1 MKILITG
8 ANGYIGKALYNALK
22 DKYDVTTITRKDF
35 NLTNIHSVIEFFK
48 DKYFDVILHCAI
60 AGGGRLKED
69 SWEVMDINLCMYYNL
84 VQCNS
89 HYNKL
94 ISFGSG
100 AEIYDNE
107 KPYGF
112 SKKIIAQSIFNIS
125 NFYNIRI
132 YGVFD
137 ENELETRFIK
147 ASMTRYIKHK
157 PIEIYENKSMDVF
170 YMKDLISLVDHYI
183 KNPKENLPKEID
195 CTYSETLTLLE
206 ISEIINKLDNY
217 KVNTNITKETTKY
230 SGTYYNIGIKYIG
243 LQQGI
248 IEVYNKLKNNI

>member
-8 ANGYIGKALYNALK
+8 ANGYIGNSLYNALK

-35 NLTNIHSVIEFFK
+35 DLVNIQSMIEFFK
-48 DKYFDVILHCAI
+48 GKYFDVVMHCAI
-60 AGGGRLKED
+60 TGGGRLKED
-69 SWEVMDINLCMYYNL
+69 SWEVMNINLCMHYNL
-84 VQCNS
+84 IQCRS

-100 AEIYDNE
+100 AEIYNNE

-112 SKKIIAQSIFNIS
+112 SKKVIAQSISNIS

-147 ASMTRYIKHK
+147 ANITRYIKHK
-157 PIEIYENKSMDVF
+157 PIEIYENKSMDIF
-170 YMKDLISLVDHYI
+170 YMKDLILLIKHYI
-183 KNPKENLPKEID
+183 ETSNENLPKEID
-195 CTYSETLTLLE
+195 CTYPETLTLLE
-206 ISEIINKLDNY
+206 ISEFINQLDDHKVEINIIEN
-217 KVNTNITKETTKY
+217 TKEYCGKY
-230 SGTYYNIGIKYIG
+230 NDIGLKYIG
-243 LQQGI
+243 LKQGI
-248 IEVYNKLKNNI
+248 IEVYNKLK